1 MKRGCDK
8 VVLFCV
14 TEQLWTSRLSFALS
28 IPRVRPIFFLAHGLA
43 FCLWKCCGEADTYE
57 KKFSEDIGT
66 NVSDKSEHRK
76 YKQLRWQNTTLFT
89 LSLLFVLSYVF
100 LNGHQRQKG
109 SGSEMEEKQSLLLFK
124 ENVINYPELSPL
136 FFFVPQPKFSLL
148 VGKKYKES
156 TRAGLFLLALK
167 ISEKSCDVHGPWNLL
182 QNMEMYSKETE

>member
-8 VVLFCV
+8 AVLFCV

-76 YKQLRWQNTTLFT
+76 YEQLR
-89 LSLLFVLSYVF
+89 
-100 LNGHQRQKG
+100 
-109 SGSEMEEKQSLLLFK
+109 
-124 ENVINYPELSPL
+124 
-136 FFFVPQPKFSLL
+136 
-148 VGKKYKES
+148 
-156 TRAGLFLLALK
+156 
-167 ISEKSCDVHGPWNLL
+167 
-182 QNMEMYSKETE
+182 